1 MAAGETY
8 EEFVEK
14 FKPKKTTDDC
24 YTPDKV
30 YDAVRDWVVSEY
42 GISAA
47 DIVRPF
53 YPGGDYRAQDYTGKV
68 VVDNPPFS
76 ILAEI
81 IDFYLDNEV
90 PFFIFAPALTLF
102 SYGTSIERGLCLVSC
117 TANITYDN
125 GANVKTSFLT
135 NMDQAAV
142 RTAVGLLD
150 AIKEAQQA
158 EDGAVIRY
166 EYPPHVIT
174 GTRVGRIR
182 PQRGDLKFNRGE
194 IKFIRRLDAQKP
206 HKKQIFGGWFLISDD
221 AAARR
226 VEAEKETEAWL
237 YAKAMR
243 RADGINERGEEA
255 HEWKLSDAEKEIVKE
270 LGGNDGRI

>member
-30 YDAVRDWVVSEY
+30 YNAVREWVVSEY
-42 GISAA
+42 GINAA

-81 IDFYLDNEV
+81 VDFYLDHDV

-102 SYGTSIERGLCLVSC
+102 GYGNRIERGLCLVAC
-117 TANITYDN
+117 YVTITYEN
-125 GANVKTSFLT
+125 RAKIKTSFIT
-135 NMDQAAV
+135 NMDEAAV
-142 RTAVGLLD
+142 RTAVGLYD
-150 AIKEAQQA
+150 AINEAQQA
-158 EDGAVIRY
+158 EEGTVVRH

-174 GTRVGRIR
+174 GTRVGCIR
-182 PQRGDLKFNRGE
+182 PPHGDLKFNRGE
-194 IKFIRRLDAQKP
+194 IKFIRRLDAQKQY
-206 HKKQIFGGWFLISDD
+206 KKTIFGGGFLISDD

-226 VEAEKETEAWL
+226 VQAEKETEEWL
-237 YAKAMR
+237 R
-243 RADGINERGEEA
+243 ETGQLET
-255 HEWKLSDAEKEIVKE
+255 HEWRLSDAEKEIVKE
-270 LGGNDGRI
+270 LGGNDE